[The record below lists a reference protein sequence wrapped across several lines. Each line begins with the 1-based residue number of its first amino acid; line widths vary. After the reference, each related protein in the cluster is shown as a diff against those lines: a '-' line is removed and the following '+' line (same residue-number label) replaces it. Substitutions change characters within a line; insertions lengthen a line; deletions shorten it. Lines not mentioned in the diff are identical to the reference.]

1 MTRWYFRVFTCLRA
15 HTSEASSGV
24 DGSYIRALD
33 QALDSMVDW
42 DGYHEDIFRQKLFRV
57 EQAIFKKGWMLQRPS
72 KNIGEELFR
81 TQIMWSVV
89 IGSSTQDLLCC
100 GLRVLSHSL
109 RELQD

>member
-42 DGYHEDIFRQKLFRV
+42 DGYHEDIFRQELFRV
-57 EQAIFKKGWMLQRPS
+57 EQAIFKKRVDAAKTIQKYWRRAISNPNYVVCRNRLEYSGFVVL
-72 KNIGEELFR
+72 R
-81 TQIMWSVV
+81 TS
-89 IGSSTQDLLCC
+89 GS
-100 GLRVLSHSL
+100 
-109 RELQD
+109 